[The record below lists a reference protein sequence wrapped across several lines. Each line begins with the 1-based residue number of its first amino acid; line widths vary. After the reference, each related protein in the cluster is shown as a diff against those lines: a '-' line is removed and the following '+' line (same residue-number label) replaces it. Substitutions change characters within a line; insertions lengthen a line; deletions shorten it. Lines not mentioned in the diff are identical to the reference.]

1 MGGVRGETSVEI
13 CGRHAKWRVEIRM
26 SRSHPKHYASLYPQ
40 NVGELG
46 SEGEELRANV
56 GEVTPGAKYPELR
69 DVICCRCNERLEL
82 KRGTREIER

>member
-1 MGGVRGETSVEI
+1 M
-13 CGRHAKWRVEIRM
+13 
-26 SRSHPKHYASLYPQ
+26 
-40 NVGELG
+40 
-46 SEGEELRANV
+46 